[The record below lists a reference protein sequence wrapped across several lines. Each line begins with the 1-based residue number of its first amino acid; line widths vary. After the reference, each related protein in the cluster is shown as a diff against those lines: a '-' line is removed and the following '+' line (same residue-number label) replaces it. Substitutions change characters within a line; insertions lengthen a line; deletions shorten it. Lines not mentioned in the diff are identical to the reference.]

1 MFKILSDYLMIAQI
15 FLSPET
21 KRGVIITNK
30 LIYTSCWRTKTYA
43 IRKYQEN
50 LKISYK
56 IIS

>member
-1 MFKILSDYLMIAQI
+1 MIAQI

-30 LIYTSCWRTKTYA
+30 LIYTSSWRTKTYA